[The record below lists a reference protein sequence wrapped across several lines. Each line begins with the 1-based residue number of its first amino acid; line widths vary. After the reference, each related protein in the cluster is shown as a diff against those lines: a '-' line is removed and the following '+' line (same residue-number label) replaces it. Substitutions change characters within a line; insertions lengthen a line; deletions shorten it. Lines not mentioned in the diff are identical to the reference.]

1 VQIRVSAR
9 HTAISEHDRGVIAEK
24 IDRLA
29 KFLPGMERAEV
40 HFSEEKNPR
49 IAEKEVC
56 EVTLEGHGHHVRCKS
71 HGPDVM
77 TSVDRAVDKLEN
89 KLYRLK
95 TKLGRKPKHKT
106 NGAKWPAGE
115 QPLPS
120 ELEPVL
126 ETETVTV
133 VLDEMVDGYRIV
145 KSKTVEKLTLS
156 PYDAAERMEL
166 VGHSFYFFTNSS
178 TGRAAVVYRRDDG
191 DIGLIDETG

>member
-1 VQIRVSAR
+1 MGLF
-9 HTAISEHDRGVIAEK
+9 D
-24 IDRLA
+24 
-29 KFLPGMERAEV
+29 KFLRAGE
-40 HFSEEKNPR
+40 
-49 IAEKEVC
+49 
-56 EVTLEGHGHHVRCKS
+56 
-71 HGPDVM
+71 
-77 TSVDRAVDKLEN
+77 
-89 KLYRLK
+89 
-95 TKLGRKPKHKT
+95 GRKVKALAELAPEI
-106 NGAKWPAGE
+106 GAFEP
-115 QPLPS
+115 